1 MEEAPEEVGRALG
14 PQLLAGVQ
22 LEPVLGRK
30 DLAQALANCEGH
42 DGDGDRVHEDLEFL
56 SWNLLPQRALGS
68 LQRAVSN
75 LAEIKT
81 MEIVK

>member
-56 SWNLLPQRALGS
+56 SWNLLPLRVHYRFTTARCIELS
-68 LQRAVSN
+68 RN
-75 LAEIKT
+75 
-81 MEIVK
+81 